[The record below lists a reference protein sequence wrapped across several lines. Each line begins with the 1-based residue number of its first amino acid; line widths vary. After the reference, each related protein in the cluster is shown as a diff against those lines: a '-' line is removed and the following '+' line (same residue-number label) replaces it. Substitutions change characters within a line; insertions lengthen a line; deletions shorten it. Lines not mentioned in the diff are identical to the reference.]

1 MFCLLTENTNA
12 CDADVKGMGIGGEGE
27 DQATSVYPPAI
38 YCPDFI
44 ITKVFVFPSHAS
56 WNSFATF
63 VLVGWSLV
71 LKSLVAF
78 VNCDSRDERKLNG
91 ELFLVWV
98 MYSSKISASTCSYTG
113 SVCKSGEGTLEEDW
127 ALGQARKVDV
137 PAGQRSRFTLSIK
150 FRRILKLGTL
160 TAQKPTQTGVWGL
173 GFGVWGLGFG

>member
-1 MFCLLTENTNA
+1 MSFPPNTGPYPLSQPIPTLLSLLLYMFCLLTENRNA
-12 CDADVKGMGIGGEGE
+12 FDSEDKEMYWPMGEGE

-78 VNCDSRDERKLNG
+78 VNCDSRDERNLQVGVALKTRDQWRTPPKVLA
-91 ELFLVWV
+91 
-98 MYSSKISASTCSYTG
+98 SASAIVLALDCSILLFTCS
-113 SVCKSGEGTLEEDW
+113 
-127 ALGQARKVDV
+127 AN
-137 PAGQRSRFTLSIK
+137 
-150 FRRILKLGTL
+150 
-160 TAQKPTQTGVWGL
+160 
-173 GFGVWGLGFG
+173 

>member
-1 MFCLLTENTNA
+1 MSDPPPLPPKQGPYTSRHQMPQCFPMFGYTFCFVTEKRNA
-12 CDADVKGMGIGGEGE
+12 CDEEDRGTLGTNKGE

-91 ELFLVWV
+91 NSVLKSKLLNIGAFNKL
-98 MYSSKISASTCSYTG
+98 MYQF
-113 SVCKSGEGTLEEDW
+113 E
-127 ALGQARKVDV
+127 R
-137 PAGQRSRFTLSIK
+137 
-150 FRRILKLGTL
+150 
-160 TAQKPTQTGVWGL
+160 
-173 GFGVWGLGFG
+173 

>member
-12 CDADVKGMGIGGEGE
+12 CDADVKGMGIGEEGE

-78 VNCDSRDERKLNG
+78 VNCDSRDERNLQVGVALKARDQW
-91 ELFLVWV
+91 ELPPKAFA
-98 MYSSKISASTCSYTG
+98 SASAA
-113 SVCKSGEGTLEEDW
+113 
-127 ALGQARKVDV
+127 ALAS
-137 PAGQRSRFTLSIK
+137 AALASAALASAALASAALASAALASAALASAAAI
-150 FRRILKLGTL
+150 
-160 TAQKPTQTGVWGL
+160 
-173 GFGVWGLGFG
+173 

>member
-1 MFCLLTENTNA
+1 MSPSPNMGPHPLSQSIPYLLSLLLYMFCLLTENRNA
-12 CDADVKGMGIGGEGE
+12 CDSEDKGINWGEGEGE

-91 ELFLVWV
+91 NSVLKPKLLNIGAFNKS
-98 MYSSKISASTCSYTG
+98 MYQFEPSTCI
-113 SVCKSGEGTLEEDW
+113 V
-127 ALGQARKVDV
+127 
-137 PAGQRSRFTLSIK
+137 LS
-150 FRRILKLGTL
+150 T
-160 TAQKPTQTGVWGL
+160 
-173 GFGVWGLGFG
+173 

>member
-1 MFCLLTENTNA
+1 MYLA
-12 CDADVKGMGIGGEGE
+12 RKPEGE

-91 ELFLVWV
+91 EALLFAAAR
-98 MYSSKISASTCSYTG
+98 SFCAPNCFSKL
-113 SVCKSGEGTLEEDW
+113 KSPDN
-127 ALGQARKVDV
+127 
-137 PAGQRSRFTLSIK
+137 
-150 FRRILKLGTL
+150 
-160 TAQKPTQTGVWGL
+160 
-173 GFGVWGLGFG
+173 

>member
-12 CDADVKGMGIGGEGE
+12 CDADVKGMGIGEEGE

-78 VNCDSRDERKLNG
+78 VNCDSRDERKLQVG
-91 ELFLVWV
+91 VALKARDQWAASPK
-98 MYSSKISASTCSYTG
+98 SSDFCSFSEIMITCSAN
-113 SVCKSGEGTLEEDW
+113 V
-127 ALGQARKVDV
+127 
-137 PAGQRSRFTLSIK
+137 F
-150 FRRILKLGTL
+150 
-160 TAQKPTQTGVWGL
+160 
-173 GFGVWGLGFG
+173 

>member
-12 CDADVKGMGIGGEGE
+12 CDSEDKGMYTGEEGE
-27 DQATSVYPPAI
+27 DQVTSVYPPAI

-44 ITKVFVFPSHAS
+44 ITKVFVFLSHAS

-91 ELFLVWV
+91 NSVLKSKLLNIGAFSKL
-98 MYSSKISASTCSYTG
+98 MYQF
-113 SVCKSGEGTLEEDW
+113 E
-127 ALGQARKVDV
+127 R
-137 PAGQRSRFTLSIK
+137 
-150 FRRILKLGTL
+150 
-160 TAQKPTQTGVWGL
+160 
-173 GFGVWGLGFG
+173 

>member
-1 MFCLLTENTNA
+1 MSCPPPNMGPYPLPQYIPTLLSLLLYMFCLLTENRNA
-12 CDADVKGMGIGGEGE
+12 CDSEDKGMYWLEE

-78 VNCDSRDERKLNG
+78 VNCDSRDERKL
-91 ELFLVWV
+91 
-98 MYSSKISASTCSYTG
+98 K
-113 SVCKSGEGTLEEDW
+113 
-127 ALGQARKVDV
+127 
-137 PAGQRSRFTLSIK
+137 
-150 FRRILKLGTL
+150 
-160 TAQKPTQTGVWGL
+160 
-173 GFGVWGLGFG
+173 